1 MPGPPARPTI
11 IFDIDGTLVDTNYL
25 HTMAWRQAML
35 EHDRDVPTWRIHRM
49 LGASSSLLMK
59 ELLGNEDPAIQER
72 WKELFDGAADQVRAI
87 PGAAELLRRLTSLGA
102 QVVLASS
109 SPGELV
115 DGHLRALG
123 ADDAIAHVTSDADVE
138 EAKPSPEVFQVAMDK
153 AGADPTSCLVIGDAT
168 WDVESARRAGLR
180 TIGVLSGGYGR
191 AELTD
196 AGAIAVYDDVAQLL
210 AELDRSPLG
219 PLLDPDAARA

>member
-1 MPGPPARPTI
+1 MPGPSARPTI

-35 EHDRDVPTWRIHRM
+35 EHDRNVPTWRIHRM

-59 ELLGNEDPAIQER
+59 ELLGDEDPDIQER
-72 WKELFDGAADQVRAI
+72 WKELFDGVADQVRAI
-87 PGAAELLRRLTSLGA
+87 PGAAELLRRLTTLGG

-115 DGHLRALG
+115 DGHLRALA
-123 ADDAIAHVTSDADVE
+123 ADDAIAHVTSDADVD

-153 AGADPTSCLVIGDAT
+153 AGADPAFCLVIGDAT
-168 WDVESARRAGLR
+168 WDVESARRAGLS

-191 AELTD
+191 GELTD

-210 AELDRSPLG
+210 AELDDSPLG
-219 PLLDPDAARA
+219 PLLHTDAARA